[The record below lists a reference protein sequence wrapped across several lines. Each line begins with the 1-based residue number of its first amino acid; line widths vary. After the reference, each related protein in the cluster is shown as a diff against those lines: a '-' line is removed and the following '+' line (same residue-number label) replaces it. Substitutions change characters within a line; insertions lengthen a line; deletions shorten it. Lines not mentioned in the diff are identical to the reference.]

1 MGNENRT
8 ITLTGEAPTGQWQD
22 KTIYH
27 FTDAHGNDYSVWDS
41 DLAREIRDYVG
52 DEAVYDVRVTTKNN
66 KTYLTLDGVRGAPRA
81 QGSGGNGPAASP
93 VGDRIR
99 IAEIATTLALIE
111 LDPQGRVQYL
121 LDVCRAI
128 EGFVHGVGT
137 SDERPPDWA

>member
-8 ITLTGEAPTGQWQD
+8 ITLTGEAATGQWQD

-27 FTDAHGNDYSVWDS
+27 FTDARGNDYSVWDS
-41 DLAREIRDYVG
+41 DLAQELRSYLG
-52 DEAVYDVRVTTKNN
+52 SEAVYDVRSTTKNN

-81 QGSGGNGPAASP
+81 SSNGTAPAASP
-93 VGDRIR
+93 VADRIR
-99 IAEIATTLALIE
+99 IAEIASTLALVD

-121 LDVCRAI
+121 LDICRAI
-128 EGFVHGVGT
+128 EQFAFGVGT